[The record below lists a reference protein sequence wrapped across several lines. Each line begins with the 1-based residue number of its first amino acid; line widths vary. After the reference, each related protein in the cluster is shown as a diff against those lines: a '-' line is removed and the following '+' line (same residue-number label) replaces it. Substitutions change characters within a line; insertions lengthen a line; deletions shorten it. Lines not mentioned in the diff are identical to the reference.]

1 MANKVFRMF
10 AAMTM
15 LLLYVSVL
23 AAGDVVALTC
33 ECRHHKADVHTDFAH
48 VHACDDDC
56 HHGEGESHDAV
67 QLTDHRCC
75 NHNHSNSIALYTQPR
90 SADDDQQERQSVLMA
105 VVTDVLDF
113 FTGGDCTRHHHSIRA
128 SALAPTCVGVCSR
141 GSATRPTPVG
151 IILS

>member
-48 VHACDDDC
+48 VHTCDEDC
-56 HHGEGESHDAV
+56 HHGKGESHDVV
-67 QLTDHRCC
+67 QLTDHSCC

-90 SADDDQQERQSVLMA
+90 SADNDQQERQSVLIA

-113 FTGGDCTRHHHSIRA
+113 TQAEIAPAITTQYEPLLLPPLASGYARA
-128 SALAPTCVGVCSR
+128 GALRAPPQLV
-141 GSATRPTPVG
+141 
-151 IILS
+151 

>member
-1 MANKVFRMF
+1 
-10 AAMTM
+10 MTM

-48 VHACDDDC
+48 VHTCDKDC
-56 HHGEGESHDAV
+56 HHGKGESHDMV
-67 QLTDHRCC
+67 QLTDHSCC

-113 FTGGDCTRHHHSIRA
+113 TQAEIAPAITTQYEPLLLPPLASGYARA
-128 SALAPTCVGVCSR
+128 GALRAPPQLV
-141 GSATRPTPVG
+141 
-151 IILS
+151 

>member
-1 MANKVFRMF
+1 
-10 AAMTM
+10 MTM

-48 VHACDDDC
+48 VHTCDEDC
-56 HHGEGESHDAV
+56 HHGKGESHDML
-67 QLTDHRCC
+67 QLTDHSCC

-113 FTGGDCTRHHHSIRA
+113 TQAEIAPAITTQYEPLLLPPLASGYARVGALRA
-128 SALAPTCVGVCSR
+128 PPQLV
-141 GSATRPTPVG
+141 
-151 IILS
+151 

>member
-48 VHACDDDC
+48 VHTCDEDC
-56 HHGEGESHDAV
+56 HHGKGESHDVV
-67 QLTDHRCC
+67 QLTDHSCC

-90 SADDDQQERQSVLMA
+90 SADDDQQERQSVPMA

-113 FTGGDCTRHHHSIRA
+113 TQAEIAPAITTQYEPLLLPPLASGYARA
-128 SALAPTCVGVCSR
+128 GALRAPPQLV
-141 GSATRPTPVG
+141 
-151 IILS
+151 

>member
-23 AAGDVVALTC
+23 AAGDVVAPTC

-56 HHGEGESHDAV
+56 HHCEEHSHGVA

-113 FTGGDCTRHHHSIRA
+113 TQAEIAPAITTQYEPLLLPPRA
-128 SALAPTCVGVCSR
+128 SGYAHAGALRAPPQLV
-141 GSATRPTPVG
+141 
-151 IILS
+151 

>member
-15 LLLYVSVL
+15 MLLYVSVL

-48 VHACDDDC
+48 VHTCDEDC
-56 HHGEGESHDAV
+56 HHGKGESHDMV
-67 QLTDHRCC
+67 QLTDHSCC

-113 FTGGDCTRHHHSIRA
+113 TQAEIAPAITTQYEPLLLPPLASGYARA
-128 SALAPTCVGVCSR
+128 GALRAPPQLV
-141 GSATRPTPVG
+141 
-151 IILS
+151 

>member
-48 VHACDDDC
+48 VHTCDEDC
-56 HHGEGESHDAV
+56 HHGKGESLDVV
-67 QLTDHRCC
+67 QLTDHSCC
-75 NHNHSNSIALYTQPR
+75 NHNHSNSRALYTQPR

-113 FTGGDCTRHHHSIRA
+113 TQAEIAPAITTQYEPLLLPPLASGYARA
-128 SALAPTCVGVCSR
+128 GALRAPPQLV
-141 GSATRPTPVG
+141 
-151 IILS
+151 

>member
-90 SADDDQQERQSVLMA
+90 NADDDQQERQSVLMA

-113 FTGGDCTRHHHSIRA
+113 TQAEIAPAITTQYEPLLLPPLASGYAHAGALRA
-128 SALAPTCVGVCSR
+128 PPQLV
-141 GSATRPTPVG
+141 
-151 IILS
+151 

>member
-1 MANKVFRMF
+1 
-10 AAMTM
+10 MTM

-48 VHACDDDC
+48 VHTCDEDC
-56 HHGEGESHDAV
+56 HHGKGESHDML
-67 QLTDHRCC
+67 QLTDHSCC

-113 FTGGDCTRHHHSIRA
+113 TQAEIAPAITTQYEPLLLPPLASGYARA
-128 SALAPTCVGVCSR
+128 RALRAPPQLV
-141 GSATRPTPVG
+141 
-151 IILS
+151 

>member
-1 MANKVFRMF
+1 
-10 AAMTM
+10 MTM

-48 VHACDDDC
+48 VHTCDEDC
-56 HHGEGESHDAV
+56 HHGKGESHDMV

-90 SADDDQQERQSVLMA
+90 SADDDQQVRQSVLMA

-113 FTGGDCTRHHHSIRA
+113 TQAEIAPAITTQYEPLLLPPLASGYARA
-128 SALAPTCVGVCSR
+128 GALRAPPQLV
-141 GSATRPTPVG
+141 
-151 IILS
+151 

>member
-1 MANKVFRMF
+1 MF

-48 VHACDDDC
+48 VHTCDKDC
-56 HHGEGESHDAV
+56 HHGKGESHDMV
-67 QLTDHRCC
+67 QLTDHSCC

-113 FTGGDCTRHHHSIRA
+113 TQAEIAPAITTQYEPLLLPPLASGYARA
-128 SALAPTCVGVCSR
+128 GALRAPPQLV
-141 GSATRPTPVG
+141 
-151 IILS
+151 

>member
-1 MANKVFRMF
+1 
-10 AAMTM
+10 MTM

-48 VHACDDDC
+48 VHSCDEDC
-56 HHGEGESHDAV
+56 HHGKDESHDMV
-67 QLTDHRCC
+67 QLTDHSCC

-90 SADDDQQERQSVLMA
+90 SADNDQQERQSVLMA

-113 FTGGDCTRHHHSIRA
+113 TQAEIAPAITTQYEPLLLPPLASGYARA
-128 SALAPTCVGVCSR
+128 GALRAPPQLV
-141 GSATRPTPVG
+141 
-151 IILS
+151 

>member
-1 MANKVFRMF
+1 
-10 AAMTM
+10 MTM

-48 VHACDDDC
+48 VHICDGDC
-56 HHGEGESHDAV
+56 HHGKGESHDVV
-67 QLTDHRCC
+67 QLTDHSCC

-113 FTGGDCTRHHHSIRA
+113 TQAEIAPAITTQYEPLLLPPLASGYARA
-128 SALAPTCVGVCSR
+128 GALRAPPQLV
-141 GSATRPTPVG
+141 
-151 IILS
+151 

>member
-67 QLTDHRCC
+67 QFTDHRCC

-113 FTGGDCTRHHHSIRA
+113 TQAEIAPAITTQYEPLLLPPLASGYAHAGALRA
-128 SALAPTCVGVCSR
+128 PPQLV
-141 GSATRPTPVG
+141 
-151 IILS
+151 

>member
-1 MANKVFRMF
+1 MF

-48 VHACDDDC
+48 VHTCDEDC
-56 HHGEGESHDAV
+56 HHGKGESHDMV
-67 QLTDHRCC
+67 QLTDHSCC

-113 FTGGDCTRHHHSIRA
+113 TQAEIAPAITTQYEPLLLPPLASGYARA
-128 SALAPTCVGVCSR
+128 GALRAPPQLV
-141 GSATRPTPVG
+141 
-151 IILS
+151 

>member
-48 VHACDDDC
+48 VHTCDEDC
-56 HHGEGESHDAV
+56 HHGKGESHDMM
-67 QLTDHRCC
+67 QLTDHSCC

-113 FTGGDCTRHHHSIRA
+113 TQAEIAPAITTQYEPLLLPPLASGYARA
-128 SALAPTCVGVCSR
+128 GALRAPPQLV
-141 GSATRPTPVG
+141 
-151 IILS
+151 

>member
-48 VHACDDDC
+48 VHTCDEDC
-56 HHGEGESHDAV
+56 HHGKGESHDMV

-113 FTGGDCTRHHHSIRA
+113 TQAEIAPAITTQYEPLLLLPLASGYARA
-128 SALAPTCVGVCSR
+128 GALRAPPQLV
-141 GSATRPTPVG
+141 
-151 IILS
+151 